1 MFVELGPR
9 RYEIIIRP
17 GALSDLGAALAAL
30 PVGRRALVVSDT
42 HVAPR
47 WAGPVLATLKAA
59 GFTPT
64 LVSLPAGEEAKSLG
78 WLAHLYSAAVSAGL
92 ERTSPVLALGGGV
105 VGDAAGFLAATYL
118 RGVPFIQVP
127 TTLLAQVDSA
137 VGGKVAVN
145 LPQGKNL
152 VGAFYQPRLVLV
164 DPEVLTTLPEDQF
177 HAALGEVIKY
187 GAILDAAFFTHLE
200 ERLPALLARDPAEL
214 SAVIERC
221 LTLKAQVVEEDER
234 EAGRR
239 ALLNFGHTIGHV
251 LEAASGFTLPH
262 GAAVARGMAA
272 EAGLARRLRL
282 LSNEEVQRLCALTAR
297 AGLAATLSPAPPW
310 EEARPLLYRDK
321 KVRDGR
327 LIFALPQ
334 GLGRGQVVPVP
345 EGTVEEL
352 WRDLA

>member
-1 MFVELGPR
+1 MLVELGAR
-9 RYEIIIRP
+9 SYEIIIRP
-17 GALSDLGAALAAL
+17 GALVGLGAALAGL
-30 PVGRRALVVSDT
+30 NLGRRALIVSDT
-42 HVAPR
+42 HVAPL
-47 WAGPVLATLKAA
+47 WAEKVRENLATA
-59 GFTPT
+59 GFNPA
-64 LVSLPAGEEAKSLG
+64 LVTLPAGEEAKSLG

-92 ERTSPVLALGGGV
+92 ERSSPVLALGGGV

-177 HAALGEVIKY
+177 RAALGEVVKY
-187 GAILDAAFFTHLE
+187 GAILDAAFFAHLE
-200 ERLPALLARDPAEL
+200 EHLPALLARDPAEL
-214 SAVIERC
+214 STVIERC

-234 EAGRR
+234 ETGRR
-239 ALLNFGHTIGHV
+239 ALLNFGHTLGHV

-262 GAAVARGMAA
+262 GAAVARGMAVEA
-272 EAGLARRLRL
+272 ELARRLGL
-282 LSNEEVQRLCALTAR
+282 LSSEEVQRLQELIGR
-297 AGLAATLSPAPPW
+297 AGLSTALSPAPSW

-334 GLGRGQVVPVP
+334 GLGRGRVVPVP
-345 EGTVEEL
+345 EGAVEQL
-352 WRDLA
+352 WRDLV

>member
-9 RYEIIIRP
+9 RYEIIICP

-30 PVGRRALVVSDT
+30 PVGRPALVVSDT

-177 HAALGEVIKY
+177 RAALGEVIKY

-262 GAAVARGMAA
+262 GVAVARGIAA
-272 EAGLARRLRL
+272 EAELARRLRL

-297 AGLAATLSPAPPW
+297 AGLAATLSPAPSW